1 MMKKALLPLLASF
14 IITPVAF
21 AGSVVESLRLWSAPD
36 HTRLVFDLNG
46 EVDHHMFSLENPNR
60 IVIDLKD
67 SRLKARLTQPEADDL
82 FISKVRYAARNGND
96 FRIVLDLKQK
106 AVPKSFL
113 LQPNSQY
120 GHRLVVDLDGV
131 AAAETTA
138 AGTEPAK
145 TASQSA
151 GQSAGKSE
159 IKVTKSVKAIEQG
172 RDVVIA
178 IDAGHGGEDP
188 GALGPAGTREKEV
201 VLEIAKKLADEINR
215 KKGFKAVLTRKGDY
229 YIGLRQR
236 MKIARQHKADL
247 FVSIHADA
255 FNDSRVRGSS
265 VYVLSSR
272 GASNEAAR
280 WLADRENAA
289 DLVGGVKLEDKDDML
304 ASVLLDLSQAAT
316 REASS
321 VVADEVFDELK
332 RHGKT
337 HGKKVL
343 KAGFVVLKSPDVPS
357 MLIETA
363 FISNP
368 AEERNLKSDSYQ
380 RKLARAIQK
389 GIEDYFTKS
398 PPPGTLLAQASP
410 KRHVIASGETL
421 SEIAQQYNVSLSLLR
436 QTNSIQGD
444 RLLVGQV
451 LTIPS
456 S

>member
-46 EVDHHMFSLENPNR
+46 EVDHHMFSLDNPSR
-60 IVIDLKD
+60 IVIDLKN
-67 SRLKARLTQPEADDL
+67 SSLKARLTQPTADDL
-82 FISKVRYAARNGND
+82 FISKVRYSARNGND

-106 AVPKSFL
+106 ATPKSFL

-131 AAAETTA
+131 AGSETTA
-138 AGTEPAK
+138 TNSEPAK
-145 TASQSA
+145 TAIQTDS
-151 GQSAGKSE
+151 KSE
-159 IKVTKSVKAIEQG
+159 VKVTKTVKTIEQG

-178 IDAGHGGEDP
+178 VDAGHGGEDP
-188 GALGPAGTREKEV
+188 GALGPTGTREKEV
-201 VLEIAKKLADEINR
+201 VLEIAQKLADEINR

-272 GASNEAAR
+272 GASNAAAR

-380 RKLARAIQK
+380 RKLAKAIQK

-398 PPPGTLLAQASP
+398 PPPGTLLAQNSP

-451 LTIPS
+451 LTIPRS
-456 S
+456 